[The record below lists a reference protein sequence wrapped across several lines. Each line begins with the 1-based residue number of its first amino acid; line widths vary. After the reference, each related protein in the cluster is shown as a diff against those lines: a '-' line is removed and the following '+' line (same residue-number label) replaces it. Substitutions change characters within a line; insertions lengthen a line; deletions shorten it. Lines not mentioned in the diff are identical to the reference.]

1 MKLVVNI
8 EKRHL
13 IFFSVLLVFALGAFA
28 IANSDLYIDGT
39 PISGVGH
46 EDLFVDNIYP
56 WDISDNTPDVHIKSS
71 ALYLDGFDGSSPELR
86 FFDYEGGIAKIS
98 WDGDNLKFCEGE
110 DCNTLDDLT
119 SSGSGDGG
127 GLIDYE
133 VGTIFVSAQ
142 KYKGNLWRAD
152 CQTLAMGADLA
163 GSWGILIR
171 DDDYNIESLLDNYGI
186 PGNTIFSNTCYP
198 QEVIYN
204 NLNDLVNNNVDASN
218 PINCNQHGNQIT
230 EDFSVWIGDVNGNI
244 NCDNWASNNYMDYGR
259 VGIPNNLNRLFDSM
273 GNSACSASA
282 RIYCIKVS

>member
-152 CQTLAMGADLA
+152 CQTLADTAELTGN
-163 GSWGILIR
+163 WNVLISR
-171 DDDYNIESLLDNYGI
+171 STRNIENLLGYYQI
-186 PGNTIFSNTCYP
+186 
-198 QEVIYN
+198 QE
-204 NLNDLVNNNVDASN
+204 
-218 PINCNQHGNQIT
+218 GT
-230 EDFSVWIGDVNGNI
+230 T
-244 NCDNWASNNYMDYGR
+244 
-259 VGIPNNLNRLFDSM
+259 
-273 GNSACSASA
+273 
-282 RIYCIKVS
+282 